1 MVGRPFWSGQIKI
14 SLVSFGVQLYPAVE
28 SQAGI
33 SFHQID
39 KATGQRVRHRKVVG
53 NGEDG
58 DEPVENAEIVKGY
71 EYTKGKYIAIDPEE
85 IKKLRVPTKRVIEVQ
100 QFVDLGELSPAIF
113 EKPYFVV
120 PDPKQSPEAFAVVR
134 KALEQSKKAA
144 IGEVAFGGREHLVAF
159 AAPEDKERGLMAYTM
174 RYAEELRRAE
184 DYFSQIP
191 PVEVDKKQLAM
202 ATELIKAY
210 TGPFHFE
217 QYKDDYEAA
226 LRELIEA
233 KQKNMPLPLEE
244 EAPAAARGMGLMDA
258 LRQSLKE
265 SKPAPGRKKPPATA
279 KQGPIKQ
286 GPVLVKPSKRKHRV
300 A

>member
-14 SLVSFGVQLYPAVE
+14 SLVSFGVQLYPAVNA
-28 SQAGI
+28 QAGI

-39 KATGQRVRHRKVVG
+39 KATGQRVHHRNVVSDCG
-53 NGEDG
+53 DG

-85 IKKLRVPTKRVIEVQ
+85 IKQLRVPTKRVIEVK
-100 QFVDLGELSPAIF
+100 QFVDLGELAPAIF

-120 PDPKQSPEAFAVVR
+120 PDPKQSPEAFEVIR
-134 KALEQSKKAA
+134 KAMAQANKAA

-159 AAPEDKERGLMAYTM
+159 AAPEDKELGLMAYTM
-174 RYAEELRRAE
+174 RYAGELRKAE

-191 PVEVDKKQLAM
+191 PVEIDKKQLVM
-202 ATELIKAY
+202 ATDLIKAH
-210 TGPFHFE
+210 TAPFHFE
-217 QYKDDYEAA
+217 QYEDDYESA

-233 KQKNMPLPLEE
+233 KQKHMPLPLEE
-244 EAPAAARGMGLMDA
+244 EAPAPASGMGLMDA
-258 LRQSLKE
+258 LRRSLQE
-265 SKPAPGRKKPPATA
+265 SKPTPARKKPPASE
-279 KQGPIKQ
+279 KK
-286 GPVLVKPSKRKHRV
+286 GPVLVKASKLKHRV